1 MEISGTLMA
10 IIEDPLSIHVRHTM
24 PLYVARNSNGPG
36 LIFLSNNIH
45 MQPQNCFNLYCRLNA
60 VVLKPR
66 AEK

>member
-10 IIEDPLSIHVRHTM
+10 IIEAPFSIHVSHTM
-24 PLYVARNSNGPG
+24 PLYAARNPNGPG
-36 LIFLSNNIH
+36 LVLLSNNIH
-45 MQPQNCFNLYCRLNA
+45 MQPQKCFSLYCRLNA